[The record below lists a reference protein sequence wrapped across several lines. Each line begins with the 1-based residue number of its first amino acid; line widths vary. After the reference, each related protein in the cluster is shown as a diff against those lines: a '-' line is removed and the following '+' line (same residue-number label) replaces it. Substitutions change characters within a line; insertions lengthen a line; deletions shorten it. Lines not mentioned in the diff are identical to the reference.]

1 MEKYTIYTTET
12 FDKIFL
18 SLDRSEQNWIVKIKE
33 KLQDNPA
40 GKILRY
46 CWFREKRY
54 LSRNKRLYYL
64 VDEDL
69 KKILLVSF
77 APKKD
82 QNKIIE
88 FTTQNMLELQEHLR
102 SL

>member
-1 MEKYTIYTTET
+1 MQKYAIYTTET
-12 FDKIFL
+12 FDKLFR

-33 KLQDNPA
+33 KLEDNPV

-46 CWFREKRY
+46 SWLREKRY

-69 KKILLVSF
+69 KKILLISF

-82 QNKIIE
+82 QSRIIE
-88 FTTQNMLELQEHLR
+88 FIAQNMSELLEHLR